1 MSEFKNPLSRSISKS
16 TVLHYCVK
24 KYYFSTYSNYLK
36 EVDIG
41 LRNDAMVAKNIKSL
55 AMWLGECLHDLMSDY
70 LHLIKEKSDTVEN
83 IESIKQSLI
92 LKMDRDFQISKN
104 RDYTKYNS
112 DVKFWLTEH
121 YYKEN
126 IDWLYS
132 QWKKA
137 MIESFDKFC
146 ESELK
151 SEIVQYFQDPENI
164 IFIEPKEKNFE
175 SMKIEIDNIP
185 DLMWINV
192 YAQPDFG
199 IITKDKKYI
208 IYDRKSGKIPE
219 KPSDSISDQLK
230 VYAYKILQ
238 KVGLENLDSIDIQA
252 YEVFLKWIVKFGWKI
267 TKQDLLDIEQ
277 KIIDDVNIQ
286 KWFILNKNV
295 EANIPMES
303 ANFARTNDPYK
314 CKDCTFYKVCE
325 ELKKYEKVSDLN
337 PVQMPKVEEVEYS
350 DDDFPF

>member
-1 MSEFKNPLSRSISKS
+1 MSEFKNSLSRSISKS
-16 TVLHYCVK
+16 TILHYCVK
-24 KYYFSTYSNYLK
+24 KYYFSTYSNHLK
-36 EVDIG
+36 DIDLW

-55 AMWLGECLHDLMSDY
+55 AMRLGECLHDLMSDY
-70 LHLIKEKSDTVEN
+70 LHLLKSNQDSP
-83 IESIKQSLI
+83 ESIEKVKISLI
-92 LKMDRDFQISKN
+92 AKMDRDFQISKN

-112 DVKFWLTEH
+112 DLKFGLTEH

-132 QWKKA
+132 QWKNA
-137 MIESFDKFC
+137 MIESFDNFC
-146 ESELK
+146 KSELNF
-151 SEIVQYFQDPENI
+151 EIKQYFQDPENI

-208 IYDRKSGKIPE
+208 IYDWKSGRIPQ
-219 KPSDSISDQLK
+219 KDPNLISDQLK
-230 VYAYKILQ
+230 VYAYKVLQ
-238 KVGLENLDSIDIQA
+238 KIWLENLDNIDVWA

-286 KWFILNKNV
+286 KNFLVNKDI
-295 EANIPMES
+295 ESNIPMES
-303 ANFARTNDPYK
+303 SNFARTSDPYK
-314 CKDCTFYKVCE
+314 CKDCTFYRVCE
-325 ELKKYEKVSDLN
+325 ELKKYEKISDLN
-337 PVQMPKVEEVEYS
+337 SVQMPDVNEMEHS